1 VVGRRGDGQRNLL
14 NTLIQRDVRVPKG
27 SGGRGRG
34 QSSLEVELQRA
45 RRIDVAIDRGE
56 PAKVMEQKGRTGRE
70 ALGQGAK

>member
-1 VVGRRGDGQRNLL
+1 MVGRRGDGQRNLL
-14 NTLIQRDVRVPKG
+14 NTLIRRDVRVPKG
-27 SGGRGRG
+27 SGGRGSG
-34 QSSLEVELQRA
+34 QSSLEAEVQRA